1 MLTDTTYFR
10 RSSRGRLALCLLAA
24 TLVACMWGSTPAV
37 AHAQEKPWSVY
48 VMRKD
53 GSEVRKLVEVEGCAA
68 YSSPRWSRDGTQVAF
83 SASASAGNW
92 QASALYVVNAD
103 GTNLR
108 RLGEHVRPDWSPD
121 DKQIVYEYYQPGGT
135 SEIYVQD
142 LSGQGRT
149 KIAAGSSPRWSP
161 DSSLLAASERSNV
174 FVADLITGES
184 RSLLDQSVLNV
195 FNGFSWSPDG
205 KSLAIVVRRK
215 DGDRRQLLI
224 VNSAGESQGIRTR
237 VEGEMGGYVS
247 FSPDGKQLVY
257 GDSWKIRTIDVEGS
271 GRARD
276 VPGQKGKNREPDWS
290 PDGKWFVFTSD
301 RDAP

>member
-1 MLTDTTYFR
+1 MLTKLGSLGDSPRVRTMH
-10 RSSRGRLALCLLAA
+10 GLLAA
-24 TLVACMWGSTPAV
+24 TVVVWICGFAPKVSP
-37 AHAQEKPWSVY
+37 AQEKPWSVY
-48 VMRKD
+48 VMRTD
-53 GSEVRKLVEVEGCAA
+53 GSDVRKLVEVEGCTA
-68 YSSPRWSRDGTQVAF
+68 YSSPRWSRDGTQIAF
-83 SASASAGNW
+83 SASSGDW
-92 QASALYVVNAD
+92 RASALYVVNAD
-103 GTNLR
+103 GSNLR

-135 SEIYVQD
+135 SDIYVQD

-174 FVADLITGES
+174 FIADLITGES
-184 RSLLDQSVLNV
+184 RSLLDQPVLNV
-195 FNGFSWSPDG
+195 FNGFSWSRDG

-215 DGDRRQLLI
+215 AGDSRQLLI
-224 VNSAGESQGIRTR
+224 VSSAGEGQGIRTR

-257 GDSWKIRTIDVEGS
+257 GDSWKIRTIDVEGN
-271 GRARD
+271 GRPRTVA
-276 VPGQKGKNREPDWS
+276 GQKGKNREPDWS

-301 RDAP
+301 REEP